1 MIVFK
6 KIQTTIFTNIVF
18 SNKCYQY
25 TIRLK
30 IGQCLRSWGLRF
42 SMFVLEPLAIDPSKW
57 LLPKLDVG
65 MFCDC

>member
-6 KIQTTIFTNIVF
+6 KFKPQFLQTFFF

-30 IGQCLRSWGLRF
+30 IGQCLPSWGLRF

>member
-6 KIQTTIFTNIVF
+6 KFKPQFLQTLFVQINVINIRF
-18 SNKCYQY
+18 DF
-25 TIRLK
+25 
-30 IGQCLRSWGLRF
+30 LRSWGLRF

>member
-1 MIVFK
+1 M
-6 KIQTTIFTNIVF
+6 
-18 SNKCYQY
+18 
-25 TIRLK
+25 IRLK